1 MLKSSDKEGPTG
13 SGKYKIKKSLIG
25 FKTFL
30 KQHLFKRGRDKNS
43 LKTEGSDSISVPLI
57 HNTEDEIVNNLD
69 NFYEKTVEDI
79 MVPRSDIIS
88 ASYDI
93 TLEELSDLI
102 IKHSHTRTLIY
113 RESLDNIIGFVH
125 IKDLFEV
132 IAHSKKFVL
141 KKIMRKHIVSAHSMK
156 LIDLLTRMQAKKTH
170 IAVVVDEYGGTDG
183 IVTIED
189 IIEEIVGKIEDEH
202 DIEEETDSYKILRP
216 GLLIASARVEIEE
229 LENIIGIKLK
239 TEQDEFDT
247 IGGLVM
253 AKVGS
258 VPEKGDVIDLENGVI
273 VEIIESTPR
282 TIKQMKITYAV
293 R

>member
-1 MLKSSDKEGPTG
+1 MLKPSDKESPTG
-13 SGKYKIKKSLIG
+13 SGKFKIKKSLMS
-25 FKTFL
+25 FKKFL
-30 KQHLFKRGRDKNS
+30 KHYLFKHSRDKDS
-43 LKTEGSDSISVPLI
+43 LKIGTNDSIPASLI
-57 HNTEDEIVNNLD
+57 HHSEDEMVNNID

-88 ASYDI
+88 VSNDT

-102 IKHSHTRTLIY
+102 IKHSHTRTLVY

-141 KKIMRKHIVSAHSMK
+141 KKLMRKHIVSPHSMK
-156 LIDLLTRMQAKKTH
+156 LIDLLTRMQARRTH
-170 IAVVVDEYGGTDG
+170 IAVIVDEYGGTDG

-189 IIEEIVGKIEDEH
+189 IMEEIVGKIEDEH
-202 DIEEETDSYKILRP
+202 DIDEETDSYKILRP
-216 GLLIASARVEIEE
+216 GLLVASARVEIEE

-239 TEQDEFDT
+239 TEHDEFDT

-258 VPEKGDVIDLENGVI
+258 VPEKGEVIDLDSGVI

-282 TIKQMKITYAV
+282 TIKQMKITYTAT
-293 R
+293 